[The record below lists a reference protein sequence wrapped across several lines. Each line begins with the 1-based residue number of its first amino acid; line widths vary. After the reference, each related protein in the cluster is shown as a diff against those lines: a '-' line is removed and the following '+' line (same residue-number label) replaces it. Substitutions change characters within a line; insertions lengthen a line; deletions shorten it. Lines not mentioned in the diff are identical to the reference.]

1 MVKFSGGVTA
11 KEISEE
17 LKKQYDVEIDKKKI
31 ILKETI
37 KSVGKFEIEVK
48 FKEGINS
55 KIYIN
60 IIT

>member
-48 FKEGINS
+48 FKEVINS